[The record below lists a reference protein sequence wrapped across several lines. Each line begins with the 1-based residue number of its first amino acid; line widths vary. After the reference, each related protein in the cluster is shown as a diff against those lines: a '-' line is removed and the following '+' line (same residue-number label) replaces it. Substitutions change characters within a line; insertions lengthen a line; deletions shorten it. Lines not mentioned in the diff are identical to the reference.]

1 MNSWKMFQILKFMF
15 YQKDK
20 KLLMRVIGLNQVESK
35 RNIMIKEIVKNH
47 LMQKKFKKKDKE
59 QINLK
64 IK

>member
-20 KLLMRVIGLNQVESK
+20 KLLMRVNGLNQVESK

-59 QINLK
+59 QTNLK

>member
-59 QINLK
+59 QTNLK